1 MRSGVPARSPSP
13 SWTPLALTLGLHLLL
28 VLAWRWQTQSSPAA
42 LAPERLIE
50 VIPLRPPARLQSAPP
65 PAAPKAP
72 AARLQESRPR
82 MPAASRL
89 PVAAEPQVL
98 PRVLPQV
105 SPPATSGTSETVEA
119 AVREAPLTLEGED
132 MLAASKRRAGEID
145 RQLRKGKSGVPDE
158 AETPWSRF
166 RAGVAAAHVD
176 RSLSV
181 ILEAYE
187 SPDGVVIYRTTQGGK
202 QSCRMTGSVNFGPG
216 RAGGGNAA
224 GDVSCPK
231 GVPWRRL

>member
-1 MRSGVPARSPSP
+1 MRSGVPARSLSP
-13 SWTPLALTLGLHLLL
+13 SWMPLALTLGLHLLL
-28 VLAWRWQTQSSPAA
+28 LLAWRWQTQSSPAA

-50 VIPLRPPARLQSAPP
+50 VIPVRPPARLRPAPP

-72 AARLQESRPR
+72 SARPQESRRR
-82 MPAASRL
+82 MLPASQLPVTAEPQAPPPAASD
-89 PVAAEPQVL
+89 
-98 PRVLPQV
+98 
-105 SPPATSGTSETVEA
+105 TSETIEP
-119 AVREAPLTLEGED
+119 AVSEAPLTPEGED

-158 AETPWSRF
+158 ADTPWSRF